1 MISGSVEKNPP
12 AKQEAWIQS
21 LGQKDTLEKKM
32 TTHSSIL
39 DGEIP
44 WTEKLV
50 GCSPWG
56 HKESDMT

>member
-1 MISGSVEKNPP
+1 MMSGSVIKNQP

-44 WTEKLV
+44 WTKKFGGL
-50 GCSPWG
+50 
-56 HKESDMT
+56 